1 MKAPTKASRLASPAG
16 FALVL
21 LLFLVMPFLSASCDV
36 PEAGSISADYTGARL
51 AAGADAQVEIPKGLE
66 DIADELLDVLD
77 PGVRVLALVVALLLV
92 AGVVLPF
99 VPRLGHELRHRMFG
113 GAALAVLAGALMV
126 VTQVVAQANLTDRLT
141 AYAEKLSQN
150 EPVPNIDRIDE
161 LMHAEVGYWL
171 SLIGLI
177 LIAGLS
183 VGNVFKDKIVSRRP
197 ELAHATAAGAAPIWH
212 AESPEPAE
220 PPAPA
225 PTEPPAPVGP
235 AAPPEPPAPTGPEG
249 PSEPAA
255 PTERPGEPTP

>member
-1 MKAPTKASRLASPAG
+1 MKAATKRSRLASPAG

-21 LLFLVMPFLSASCDV
+21 LLFLVMPFSSASCDV
-36 PEAGSISADYTGARL
+36 PEAGSVSADYTGARL
-51 AAGADAQVEIPKGLE
+51 AAGADARVGLPKGLE
-66 DIADELLDVLD
+66 DIADE
-77 PGVRVLALVVALLLV
+77 LLLV

-99 VPRLGHELRHRMFG
+99 VPRLRHELRYRMFG
-113 GAALAVLAGALMV
+113 GAAIAVLAGALMIA
-126 VTQVVAQANLTDRLT
+126 TQVVAQANLTDELT
-141 AYAEKLSQN
+141 AYARKLAQN
-150 EPVPNIDRIDE
+150 EPVPNIDRIGE

-183 VGNVFKDKIVSRRP
+183 VGNVFKDKIASRRP
-197 ELAHATAAGAAPIWH
+197 EFAHATAAGSAPIWH

-235 AAPPEPPAPTGPEG
+235 GAPTEPPAPTGPEG
-249 PSEPAA
+249 PSEPPA
-255 PTERPGEPTP
+255 PTERPGGEPTP

>member
-1 MKAPTKASRLASPAG
+1 MKASKLASPAG

-21 LLFLVMPFLSASCDV
+21 LLFGLMPFLSASCDV

-51 AAGADAQVEIPKGLE
+51 AAGSESRVELPKGLE
-66 DIADELLDVLD
+66 DVADELVRVLD
-77 PGVRVLALVVALLLV
+77 PGVRVLALAVALLLV

-99 VPRLGHELRHRMFG
+99 VPRLGHELRYRMFG
-113 GAALAVLAGALMV
+113 GAAIAVLAGALMV

-141 AYAEKLSQN
+141 AYARDLSENQ
-150 EPVPNIDRIDE
+150 PVPNIERIDE

-171 SLIGLI
+171 SLVGLI

-183 VGNVFKDKIVSRRP
+183 VGYVFKDRITSRRP
-197 ELAHATAAGAAPIWH
+197 ELVHATGSAPIWH

-220 PPAPA
+220 SPAPA

-235 AAPPEPPAPTGPEG
+235 GAPPEPPAPTGPEG
-249 PSEPAA
+249 PAEPPA
-255 PTERPGEPTP
+255 PTERPGGEPRP